1 MERRIIADRMP
12 DAELLTP
19 VEAGIVAGVP
29 AKAVYK
35 AIRERLPKA
44 AIVRRKGKPYLTRA
58 AVVCV
63 RLDRELPPD
72 VPVGI
77 RRAVYRQIG
86 GTRLRR
92 LSCGSGV
99 LSYVVDVP
107 RVARAVDVD
116 LARYRSAM
124 ALIVEDPEIQGG
136 TAVFRGTRIL
146 VRQVADLIAAGASD
160 EELREDYPRLTRR
173 MLAAARLFAAARP
186 RRGRPRAPAWRRGMP
201 IKERIVAR
209 AGA

>member
-1 MERRIIADRMP
+1 MERRIIIDRMSET
-12 DAELLTP
+12 ELLTP
-19 VEAGIVAGVP
+19 VEAGIVAGVS

-44 AIVRRKGKPYLTRA
+44 AVVRRKGKPYLTKA

-86 GTRLRR
+86 GARLRR
-92 LSCGSGV
+92 LSCGTGV

-107 RVARAVDVD
+107 RVARAVEAD

-136 TAVFRGTRIL
+136 AAVFRGTRIL
-146 VRQVADLIAAGASD
+146 VRQIADLIAQGVSD

-173 MLAAARLFAAARP
+173 MLAAAHLFAAARP
-186 RRGRPRAPAWRRGMP
+186 RRGRPRVPVWRRGAP
-201 IKERIVAR
+201 LGERVVAR
-209 AGA
+209 SGA

>member
-1 MERRIIADRMP
+1 MSKV
-12 DAELLTP
+12 ELLTP

-35 AIRERLPKA
+35 AIRERLPKGA
-44 AIVRRKGKPYLTRA
+44 VVRRKGKPYLTKS

-77 RRAVYRQIG
+77 RKAVYRQIG
-86 GTRLRR
+86 AARLRR
-92 LSCGSGV
+92 LSCGAGV

-107 RVARAVDVD
+107 RVARAVEAD
-116 LARYRSAM
+116 LARYRGAM

-136 TAVFRGTRIL
+136 AAVFKGTRIL
-146 VRQVADLIAAGASD
+146 VRQVADLIAQGASD

-173 MLAAARLFAAARP
+173 MLAAAHLFAAARP
-186 RRGRPRAPAWRRGMP
+186 RRGRPRAPAWRRSAP
-201 IKERIVAR
+201 IGERVVAR
-209 AGA
+209 SGA

>member
-1 MERRIIADRMP
+1 MERRIIAPRRSKTD
-12 DAELLTP
+12 LLTP

-44 AIVRRKGKPYLTRA
+44 AVVRRKGKPYLTKA

-77 RRAVYRQIG
+77 RRAMYRQVG
-86 GTRLRR
+86 GARLRR
-92 LSCGSGV
+92 LSCGAGV
-99 LSYVVDVP
+99 LSYIVDVP
-107 RVARAVDVD
+107 RVARAVEAD

-124 ALIVEDPEIQGG
+124 AIIVEDPEIQGG
-136 TAVFRGTRIL
+136 AAVFKDTRIL
-146 VRQVADLIAAGASD
+146 VRQIADLIVAGASD

-173 MLAAARLFAAARP
+173 MLTAAHLFAAAHP
-186 RRGRPRAPAWRRGMP
+186 RRGRPRAPVWRRGAA
-201 IKERIVAR
+201 IGERVIAR
-209 AGA
+209 PGA